1 VEIISVQI
9 IFDLAFYS
17 DLTVV
22 LTAFTVSVFLYYL
35 WYKQDNRL
43 LTDLPL
49 MFSIVFMAHAVK
61 QIIITLTTIGILEST
76 LDVFRL
82 RGLAVGGIALPMVGV
97 LLHIWLPRI
106 RKYHLRIMA
115 LVTIY
120 WAVVALLGPSE
131 HIIQLLHLPVIVIF
145 MGGMVLTFTITWK
158 TGRLKEVRSD
168 LMVVST
174 LLSLIGQIAM
184 IPLMDAGLS
193 FVSGLIAVIATV
205 TAAVALSNPWYRRS
219 LIAAENQQYQENQDP
234 TLLASAVYE

>member
-1 VEIISVQI
+1 VQI

-22 LTAFTVSVFLYYL
+22 FAAFAVSLYLYNL
-35 WYKQDNRL
+35 WYKQNNRL
-43 LTDLPL
+43 WTDLPL

-61 QIIITLTTIGILEST
+61 QIIITMTTIGLLEST
-76 LDVFRL
+76 LDIFRL

-97 LLHIWLPRI
+97 LLHIWLPKI
-106 RKYHLRIMA
+106 RKHHLRIMA

-120 WAVVALLGPSE
+120 WVAVALLGPSE
-131 HIIQLLHLPVIVIF
+131 TIIQLHHLPVIVIF

-174 LLSLIGQIAM
+174 LLSLVGQVAM

-193 FVSGLIAVIATV
+193 LVSGLIAVIATV

-219 LIAAENQQYQENQDP
+219 IISTQSQHYQDENQ
-234 TLLASAVYE
+234 TLLTSTAYE